1 MKTMIKDTLILFAI
15 TLVAGALLGFVNE
28 LTKEPIAQY
37 EADKKAS
44 ACGEVFYEVN
54 EDGEL
59 AQVAELTFEACSEEE
74 IKKLNEDIKDK
85 IQGNIVI
92 DEVYRAY
99 LEPSLIENENIS
111 DMAEDSAAG
120 LGTIISEDS
129 FYGYVIGV
137 TTKEGYNGEISFY
150 VGITKEGR
158 LKGVSL
164 LQIAETPGLGMNA
177 ESVLLPQF
185 RDVEAGHFT
194 VVKTGAVGPDEID
207 AITSATITSDAI
219 TGGVNAAYECY
230 ILLQEGGDAS

>member
-99 LEPSLIENENIS
+99 SE
-111 DMAEDSAAG
+111 
-120 LGTIISEDS
+120 EDS

-207 AITSATITSDAI
+207 AITSATITSEAI
-219 TGGVNAAYECY
+219 IGGVNAAYECY
-230 ILLQEGGDAS
+230 ILMQEGGDAS

>member
-1 MKTMIKDTLILFAI
+1 MKTLIKDTLILFAI

-54 EDGEL
+54 ADGEL
-59 AQVAELTFEACSEEE
+59 AQVAELTYEACSEEE
-74 IKKLNEDIKDK
+74 IEKLNEDIKDK

-99 LEPSLIENENIS
+99 LEP
-111 DMAEDSAAG
+111 
-120 LGTIISEDS
+120 DS

-194 VVKTGAVGPDEID
+194 VVKTGALGPDEID

>member
-1 MKTMIKDTLILFAI
+1 MKTLIKDTLILFAI

-54 EDGEL
+54 EDDEL

-99 LEPSLIENENIS
+99 LEP
-111 DMAEDSAAG
+111 
-120 LGTIISEDS
+120 DS

-194 VVKTGAVGPDEID
+194 VVKTGALGPDEID